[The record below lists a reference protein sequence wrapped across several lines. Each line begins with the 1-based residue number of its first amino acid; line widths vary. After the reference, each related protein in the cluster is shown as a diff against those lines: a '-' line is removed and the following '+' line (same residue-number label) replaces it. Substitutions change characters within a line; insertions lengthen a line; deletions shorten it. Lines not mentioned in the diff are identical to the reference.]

1 MRFYRLLLHL
11 YPRAFRSEYGE
22 EMCSDFAERLR
33 RASGPLARMA
43 LILEAPFDVLPNA
56 MGVHWD
62 LLRQDLR
69 HMSRSHARAPG
80 LAVTAI
86 LVTALGIGA
95 NTAVF
100 SITDQVLLRPLPFP
114 DSERLVK
121 LWQHEPGYTR
131 MELSPP
137 NYLDW
142 KRMSSSFEAMAAY
155 YDFSMNLVGQGDPV
169 RVETAVVEADL
180 FRILAVPPM
189 MGRTLVAGDEG
200 VAPPAPRGSRTPGA
214 IVIGYGLWQGL
225 FGGSTDV
232 LGRTVRLDDRASTIV
247 GVMPPD
253 FHFPD
258 PSTEL
263 WTALEFTPDE
273 SFEDR
278 RNKLLQVVAK
288 RRPGVSIDEAR
299 AEMAVVT
306 EGLERAYPEENEK
319 TRATVISLR
328 DEISVQARLLLAA
341 LFGASICVLLI
352 ACANLAHLLLG
363 RGIERRK
370 ELTVRT
376 ALGAGRE
383 RLVRQLL
390 TESLTLA
397 VLGGVAGL
405 FLASLLLP
413 LLGQLAPATLPVA
426 RETMLDPRVLAF
438 AALVTTLTGVGFG
451 VLPAIRSSGGFEVE
465 GFREGGREGVGGRR
479 QRLRSALVVGEVA
492 ISVALLIASGLL
504 IRALL
509 HIQAIDPGFQTS
521 DVLAVQTPLSTAR
534 YEKTERRA
542 ELYGRVLS
550 EARSL
555 PGVRSAA
562 FTSFLP
568 MVVQGGIWEV
578 SIPGLSDA
586 QDVPPTASLRFVTS
600 DFFTTLGIPLRS
612 GRDVRESDTFETPL
626 VSVVS
631 ESFARRYW
639 PDRDPI
645 GQRFGFGLAE
655 RTVVGVVGDI
665 RVRDLEK
672 TSEPQV
678 YLPHRQVQDRWLLGY
693 APKELVL
700 RLEPGIDRAPILA
713 AVRKVIHEADPE
725 LPLSEVRT
733 LEDVVDGQT
742 APRLIQARLVSAFA
756 SLSILLSGVG
766 IYGLLSFA
774 VSRRRAEIGLRMAFG
789 ARSSDI
795 LKMVLREAALLAVL
809 GCSLGVTLGHAAARA
824 LEAILAGVGAGDAI
838 TYALTATVAL
848 AMTLAGSLVPALRAV
863 RFDPVQCIRAE

>member
-11 YPRAFRSEYGE
+11 YPRAFRSEYGG
-22 EMCSDFAERLR
+22 EMRLDFSERLR
-33 RASGPLARMA
+33 RASGPFARMA
-43 LILEAPFDVLPNA
+43 LVLQAPLDVLTNA

-69 HMSRSHARAPG
+69 HMARSHVRAPG

-100 SITDQVLLRPLPFP
+100 SITDQVLLRPLPYA

-121 LWQHEPGYTR
+121 LWQHEPGYSR

-155 YDFSMNLVGQGDPV
+155 YGFSMNLVGQGDPV
-169 RVETAVVEADL
+169 SVETAVVQGDL
-180 FRILAVPPM
+180 FRILEIEPV
-189 MGRTLVAGDEG
+189 MGRAIVAEDEREG
-200 VAPPAPRGSRTPGA
+200 APRAVVLS
-214 IVIGYGLWQGL
+214 YSLWQGL
-225 FGGSTDV
+225 FGGSRDV

-253 FHFPD
+253 FHFPRRD
-258 PSTEL
+258 TEL
-263 WTALEFTPDE
+263 WTSLQFTRDD

-278 RNKLLQVVAK
+278 SNSYLQVLAK
-288 RRPGVSIDEAR
+288 LRPGVSLDEAR
-299 AEMAVVT
+299 AEMELVT
-306 EGLERAYPEENEK
+306 EELERAYPEENEK
-319 TRATVISLR
+319 TRATVVSLR
-328 DEISVQARLLLAA
+328 DEISVQARLLLSA

-383 RLVRQLL
+383 RLVRQLP

-405 FLASLLLP
+405 VLASFSLP
-413 LLGQLAPATLPVA
+413 LLAQLAPANLPVA
-426 RETMLDPRVLAF
+426 QKTTLDPRVLAF
-438 AALVTTLTGVGFG
+438 AALVTTFTGVAFG
-451 VLPAIRSSGGFEVE
+451 VLPAFRSSGGFEVK
-465 GFREGGREGVGGRR
+465 GLREGGRDGVGGRR

-492 ISVALLIASGLL
+492 VSVALLIASGLL
-504 IRALL
+504 VRALL
-509 HIQAIDPGFQTS
+509 KIQAIDPGFRTS
-521 DVLAVQTPLSTAR
+521 DVVALQTPLSTSR

-542 ELYGRVLS
+542 ALYARVLS
-550 EARSL
+550 HVRSF

-568 MVVQGGIWEV
+568 MVTQGGIWEV
-578 SIPGLSDA
+578 EIPGLPVGK
-586 QDVPPTASLRFVTS
+586 DVPETASLRFATP
-600 DFFTTLGIPLRS
+600 DFFSTLGIPLRR
-612 GRDVRESDTFETPL
+612 GRDVAESDTLDAPL
-626 VSVVS
+626 VAVVS

-639 PDRDPI
+639 PDQDPL
-645 GQRFGFGLAE
+645 GRSFGFAFAE

-665 RVRDLEK
+665 RVRGLER

-678 YLPHRQVQDRWLLGY
+678 YLPYRQVQDQWLLGY

-700 RLEPGIDRAPILA
+700 RLEPGGMDRAPILA
-713 AVRKVIHEADPE
+713 MVRKALHEADPE
-725 LPLSEVRT
+725 LPLSEMRT
-733 LEDVVDGQT
+733 LEDVIDAQT
-742 APRLIQARLVSAFA
+742 APRLIQARVVGAFA
-756 SLSILLSGVG
+756 ALSILLSAVG

-774 VSRRRAEIGLRMAFG
+774 VARRRAEIGLRMAFG

-795 LKMVLREAALLAVL
+795 LKMVFGEAVLLALLGSFLGVILGYAAARSLEALLA
-809 GCSLGVTLGHAAARA
+809 GVEPGDTL
-824 LEAILAGVGAGDAI
+824 
-838 TYALTATVAL
+838 TYALTAAIAL
-848 AMTLAGSLVPALRAV
+848 AMTIAGSLVPALRAV
-863 RFDPVQCIRAE
+863 RFDPVRCIRAE